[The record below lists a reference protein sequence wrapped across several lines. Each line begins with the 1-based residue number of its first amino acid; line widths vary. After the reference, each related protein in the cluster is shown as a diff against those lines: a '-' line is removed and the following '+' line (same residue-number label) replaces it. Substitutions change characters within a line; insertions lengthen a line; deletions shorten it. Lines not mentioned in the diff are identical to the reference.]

1 MPYVEAMS
9 TPIDVTI
16 PPALWESDGT
26 EETVLTE
33 WLAEDGATVVAGA
46 PLAELMVDK
55 VTVEI
60 EAPAGGRLEVRTP
73 AGAPVGLGTLIARI
87 HPR

>member
-1 MPYVEAMS
+1 MADS
-9 TPIDVTI
+9 TPLVI
-16 PPALWESDGT
+16 PLSLWESDGT
-26 EETVLTE
+26 EEAVLAA
-33 WLAEDGATVVAGA
+33 WLADDGATVEAGT

-60 EAPAGGRLEVRTP
+60 EAPVGGRLEIRTP
-73 AGAPVGLGTLIARI
+73 AETPVAPGATIAVL